1 MLSRPY
7 TASAGSYLNYSY
19 WGSNETPSGARC
31 TWRRC
36 WCCPV
41 GLHDGAAGRRCRCLT
56 YRAKAK
62 RQALPG
68 GLGTQFR
75 WAALW
80 FVHVGVLKALY
91 QLGHRPDLVVGSSV
105 GALVGCLA
113 AAGVGM
119 ARIEALALETSMASL
134 FRLNFFGEL
143 WLNGAGLAKLVNEAV
158 AERRLQQFDTAF
170 AAVAM
175 RQDAQQLVAFNW
187 GNAGL
192 AVQAA
197 CAVEGRLAPVRIAEA
212 DYLDADRLSPLP
224 VRIARQCGATRV
236 LAIDASAHEDQAP
249 ATASAYRA
257 TDLRKRELTQA
268 DAVHA
273 DLVLHPEFGDHTG
286 VSRDY
291 RERTIAAGYQ
301 QTLLQAQALRQLH
314 AISLHDPRFFCEPH
328 VFVIPHEHLFI

>member
-1 MLSRPY
+1 M
-7 TASAGSYLNYSY
+7 
-19 WGSNETPSGARC
+19 
-31 TWRRC
+31 RR
-36 WCCPV
+36 
-41 GLHDGAAGRRCRCLT
+41 
-56 YRAKAK
+56 
-62 RQALPG
+62 RQALGALGVGAGVVLSGCTMGPQG
-68 GLGTQFR
+68 GDADADTPAQKPSARHYPVAWVLSSGGPR
-75 WAALW
+75 G

-119 ARIEALALETSMASL
+119 AHIEALALETSMASL

-170 AAVAM
+170 AAVVM

-249 ATASAYRA
+249 PTASAYRA
-257 TDLRKRELTQA
+257 TDLLKRELTQA

-273 DLVLHPEFGDHTG
+273 DLVLHPEFGYYTG

-314 AISLHDPRFFCEPH
+314 AIKSA
-328 VFVIPHEHLFI
+328 